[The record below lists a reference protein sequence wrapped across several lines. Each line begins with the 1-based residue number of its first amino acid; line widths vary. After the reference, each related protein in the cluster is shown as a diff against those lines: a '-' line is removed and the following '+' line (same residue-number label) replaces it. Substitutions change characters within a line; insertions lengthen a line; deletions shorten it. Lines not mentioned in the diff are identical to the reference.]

1 MGGVCAKPSASPAP
15 APRAAAHAPNSFVAI
30 ADKYTT
36 LEQVQAGLRKAGL
49 ESSNLIIGVDFTK
62 SNQWTGKDTFGGQCL
77 HSLTAGGMNP
87 YQRVIDVMARTLEPF
102 DDDKLIPAYGFGDVT
117 TTDKSVFPFFQDERP
132 CNGVAE
138 VLARYSELV
147 PHVQMSGPTSFAPL
161 INKAIEIVQQTRQY
175 HILVIIADGQVTNV
189 DTTAQAVI
197 RATNYPLSII
207 MVGVGDGPWDTME
220 EFDDHLEARRVCLFS
235 FSPCTHPMLLLLVMH
250 SSPLLLLLLPQF
262 DNFQFVN
269 FNAVM
274 TKPRVENYDV
284 EFAVAALQEIP
295 DQWSAIQ
302 RLRLV

>member
-1 MGGVCAKPSASPAP
+1 LCLLFDMGGKHSKGEKEKKKKGSSS
-15 APRAAAHAPNSFVAI
+15 RSSGKSNSFVAI
-30 ADKYTT
+30 ADKFTT
-36 LEQVQAGLRKAGL
+36 LEQVQTGLRNAGL

-62 SNQWTGKDTFGGQCL
+62 SNTWTGKNTFGGECL

-138 VLARYSELV
+138 VLARYSEIV

-161 INKAIEIVQQTRQY
+161 INKAIDIVQQTKQY

-220 EFDDHLEARRVCLFS
+220 EFDDHLEARR
-235 FSPCTHPMLLLLVMH
+235 
-250 SSPLLLLLLPQF
+250 F

-269 FNAVM
+269 FHQVM
-274 TKPRVENYDV
+274 NKPRVENYDV

-295 DQWSAIQ
+295 DQWTAI
-302 RLRLV
+302 RSLHLI

>member
-1 MGGVCAKPSASPAP
+1 MGGKGSKESGGNQKKGGSSKSSGAS
-15 APRAAAHAPNSFVAI
+15 NTFVAI

-36 LEQVQAGLRKAGL
+36 LEQVQEGLRNAGL

-62 SNQWTGKDTFGGQCL
+62 SNTWTGKNTFGGECL
-77 HSLTAGGMNP
+77 HSLTTGGMNP

-117 TTDKSVFPFFQDERP
+117 TTDKSVFPFFQDEHP
-132 CNGVAE
+132 CNGVGE

-161 INKAIEIVQQTRQY
+161 VNKAIEIVQQTKQY
-175 HILVIIADGQVTNV
+175 HILVIIADGQVTNI
-189 DTTAQAVI
+189 DTTAQAII

-220 EFDDHLEARRVCLFS
+220 EFDDHLEARR
-235 FSPCTHPMLLLLVMH
+235 
-250 SSPLLLLLLPQF
+250 F

-269 FNAVM
+269 FHQVM

-295 DQWSAIQ
+295 DQWSAI
-302 RLRLV
+302 RKLRLI

>member
-1 MGGVCAKPSASPAP
+1 MGGFCAKPSGASASPAP
-15 APRAAAHAPNSFVAI
+15 RAQGANSFVAI

-36 LEQVQAGLRKAGL
+36 LEQVQAGLRQAGL

-87 YQRVIDVMARTLEPF
+87 YQRVIDVIARTLEPF

-161 INKAIEIVQQTRQY
+161 INKAIDIVQQTRQY

-220 EFDDHLEARRVCLFS
+220 EFDDHLEARRVCFFPSL
-235 FSPCTHPMLLLLVMH
+235 CTLLLLFVCLFH
-250 SSPLLLLLLPQF
+250 LLFVFWLCFYQF

-295 DQWSAIQ
+295 DQWTAIQ

>member
-1 MGGVCAKPSASPAP
+1 MGGVCAKPSASPSP
-15 APRAAAHAPNSFVAI
+15 APRAHAAPNSFVAI

-87 YQRVIDVMARTLEPF
+87 YQRVIDVIARTLEPF

-161 INKAIEIVQQTRQY
+161 INKAIDIVQQTHQY

-220 EFDDHLEARRVCLFS
+220 EFDDHLEARRVCFSSFLTTSICLCSLLFLTQH
-235 FSPCTHPMLLLLVMH
+235 THSLIT
-250 SSPLLLLLLPQF
+250 SSLSTSTL
-262 DNFQFVN
+262 
-269 FNAVM
+269 
-274 TKPRVENYDV
+274 
-284 EFAVAALQEIP
+284 
-295 DQWSAIQ
+295 
-302 RLRLV
+302 